1 MRKQDEMTIPVS
13 RWVLEKNYFNV
24 YLVDNFRSKFIEWSC
39 FEHDGYSLFEDKKA
53 LDLFL
58 DTVGNCKEI
67 SVYQFPDSEDYFEET
82 DDNFVIPRHLFKLK
96 GEK

>member
-1 MRKQDEMTIPVS
+1 MRKQDNMAIPK
-13 RWVLEKNYFNV
+13 RRRVLEKNYFNV

>member
-1 MRKQDEMTIPVS
+1 MRKQDKMTIPKS
-13 RWVLEKNYFNV
+13 RWLLEKSYFNV
-24 YLVDNFRSKFIEWSC
+24 YLVDNFRGKYIEWHSI
-39 FEHDGYSLFEDKKA
+39 ENEDSP
-53 LDLFL
+53 LITNDCDMEDFL
-58 DTVGNCKEI
+58 DAVGSFKVI